1 MKKWTKKIGAISM
14 AMMLMGG
21 SVATLASCGSGED
34 SDTFTIWVGSSVNSE
49 FYNDYGENP
58 TMQYLQKK
66 FDIKL
71 KFISPLVGKETDD
84 FNKLIGSGSYP
95 DMMDITFYTD
105 VLADLYDDGYGAAMD
120 LTQYIADYMPNYTR
134 FMQENPELTKY
145 AKVDGRYITLNNYN
159 EALPGQWGGFMYR
172 RDWLVKYDGNA
183 EVADAEGNYKDG
195 VKFPDG
201 YLDENGYDNP
211 LTIADWEY
219 MFEIFEKSPDYKY
232 AISLPSKGY
241 HETGEIVAAFGVGGL
256 WNLYEGETEGVYNV
270 AKFGAT
276 TDNFR
281 RYVETMSK
289 WYQEGW
295 LDPDFAS
302 NSSDMFYALDG
313 GSITSGKVGL
323 WYGTVGQVG
332 DSLEKASTTEIPAI
346 KGIDVWAAVQPKE
359 TVDSADPTVFY
370 LDGQETSRRWI
381 VTDAAKDKNL
391 EKLFKMLDFLYSEEG
406 SIIKYYGLSKAQW
419 EEYDINTS
427 IMTKYGL
434 ENGCYTWCDAN
445 GNEVAAG
452 TEGALIKQ
460 SLTVLNAS
468 GDLAVAT
475 NGNYFFGLGYD
486 DLGKAYSQH
495 SERKLH
501 AYNAWATYNN
511 HGTVKNSLLGQMTSN
526 EGDAYNVIQENIR
539 TTLGTEIPK
548 LIKNGVTNVSWNG
561 FLGQLRT
568 RKCDTNTAAL
578 QGLIDR
584 LK

>member
-1 MKKWTKKIGAISM
+1 MKKWTKKIGVISM

-256 WNLYEGETEGVYNV
+256 WNLYEGETEGVYDV

-323 WYGTVGQVG
+323 WYGTVGQLG

-381 VTDAAKDKNL
+381 VTDTAKNKNL